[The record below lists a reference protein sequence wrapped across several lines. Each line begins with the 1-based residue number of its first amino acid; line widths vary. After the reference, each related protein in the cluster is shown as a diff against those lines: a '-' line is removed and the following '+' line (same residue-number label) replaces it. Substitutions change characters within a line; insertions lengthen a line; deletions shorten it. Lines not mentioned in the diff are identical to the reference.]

1 MKLIRYDTERH
12 TIEATEYGRI
22 ASHYY
27 INCETMERICYYL
40 RVQEGNQDEDFWS
53 TDDNL
58 IGVVA

>member
-1 MKLIRYDTERH
+1 MKLIRYDSNTFS
-12 TIEATEYGRI
+12 IEATEYGWV

-40 RVQEGNQDEDFWS
+40 RVHDNNHDEDFWS

-58 IGVVA
+58 IGIVA